1 MIGRATRKSRTI
13 LILAALLTVDC
24 TPLRGQISPVPHNET
39 FDVEAAF
46 LGRTEGVGF
55 LKIMFAPRR
64 AMHVRGLGR
73 LDVDG
78 TLVLQQLVEQAGKPC
93 VLRTWRITEVT
104 PGHYAGTLTDAA
116 GPVLLDIRH
125 DRLQIR
131 YTLKS
136 GGTTAEQW
144 LTKQADGSIAN
155 HMTFNRLGVR
165 VAALRETI
173 RRID

>member
-1 MIGRATRKSRTI
+1 MIGRATRNSRTT
-13 LILAALLTVDC
+13 LILAVLLAVGC
-24 TPLRGQISPVPHNET
+24 TPLRGQISPLPHNET

-46 LGRTEGVGF
+46 LGRTEDVGS

-64 AMHVRGLGR
+64 SMHVRGQGWLE
-73 LDVDG
+73 DDG
-78 TLVLQQLVEQAGKPC
+78 TLVLQQLVEQAGKRS
-93 VLRTWRITEVT
+93 VLRIWRINEVA

-116 GPVLLDIRH
+116 GPVLLDIRG

-155 HMTFNRLGVR
+155 HMTFKRLGVR
-165 VAALRETI
+165 VATLSETI